1 MNIWKWEIE
10 FSNDCATSNF
20 VSETSR
26 MGAELENNWDNNNKC
41 ELGETQTHKTLGWHP
56 LPLSDKQKRKNQ

>member
-1 MNIWKWEIE
+1 M
-10 FSNDCATSNF
+10 DCATSNF

-26 MGAELENNWDNNNKC
+26 MGAESENNWDNNNKC
-41 ELGETQTHKTLGWHP
+41 GTWGNSKTHKTLGWHP